1 MVYIF
6 SMPKNTD
13 NHFEK
18 PLCFV
23 DIETTGGMAQ
33 RDRIIEIGVVR
44 VESGKVVKTW
54 EQLINP
60 GQWLPDF
67 IVGLTN
73 ITPQMLEHQPRF
85 ADIADELLELLDGSL
100 FVAHNARFDYTFLK
114 AEFRRLNISVSWPHM
129 CSVRLSRSLF
139 PDHRSHSLDS
149 LIERHNLVCSARH
162 RALSDA
168 EVIWQFFSLAAQH
181 HGWEKVK
188 SAAQELTRNVALPP
202 QLNKQTISDLPQCPG
217 VYIFYGEQGEPLYI
231 GKSKQIRSRVQ
242 AHFYSDLRSD
252 TELLIKDLVYSIE
265 ARTTAGELS
274 ALLLESE
281 LIKTLQ
287 PLFNRSL
294 RRHEPAI
301 EMLLTF
307 NANNYYH
314 IKSESKHVFDPEK
327 GDMRLVF
334 KTKKIAQCTLTKV
347 ADEHQ
352 LCYKLLG
359 LETGSEACM
368 RFHLGECRGACANKE
383 LAARYNLRVIEAL
396 RNVAIKP
403 WPYSGPVVFK
413 EYNVVTGQEAA
424 HCIDQ
429 WIYLGDAQHEDETI
443 HSLPQHQ
450 DFDLDA
456 YVILKRFLLKYPD
469 NVQLLST
476 PSTKS
481 LVNQLEL
488 TLY

>member
-1 MVYIF
+1 
-6 SMPKNTD
+6 
-13 NHFEK
+13 
-18 PLCFV
+18 
-23 DIETTGGMAQ
+23 
-33 RDRIIEIGVVR
+33 
-44 VESGKVVKTW
+44 
-54 EQLINP
+54 
-60 GQWLPDF
+60 
-67 IVGLTN
+67 
-73 ITPQMLEHQPRF
+73 
-85 ADIADELLELLDGSL
+85 
-100 FVAHNARFDYTFLK
+100 
-114 AEFRRLNISVSWPHM
+114 
-129 CSVRLSRSLF
+129 
-139 PDHRSHSLDS
+139 
-149 LIERHNLVCSARH
+149 
-162 RALSDA
+162 
-168 EVIWQFFSLAAQH
+168 
-181 HGWEKVK
+181 
-188 SAAQELTRNVALPP
+188 
-202 QLNKQTISDLPQCPG
+202 

-252 TELLIKDLVYSIE
+252 TELLIKNLVYSIE

-281 LIKTLQ
+281 LIKTLR

-314 IKSESKHVFDPEK
+314 IKSESKHIFDPEK

-334 KTKKIAQCTLTKV
+334 KTKKIAQRTLTKV

-359 LETGSEACM
+359 IESGSGACM
-368 RFHLGECRGACANKE
+368 RFHLGECRGACIGKE

-424 HCIDQ
+424 HCINQ
-429 WIYLGDAQHEDETI
+429 WIYLGDAQHEDEAA

-456 YVILKRFLLKYPD
+456 YVILKRFLLNSPD
-469 NVQLLST
+469 KV
-476 PSTKS
+476 K
-481 LVNQLEL
+481 
-488 TLY
+488 LYDPQTQGEMNKNFDEFEVKTIL